1 MTQIKLGTT
10 FKKIAQR
17 HKIIPAL
24 LSAGLLAGCAT
35 TAPELDAATPRA
47 AVMQPVEAPAVANP
61 NFPGISS
68 IIYEF
73 KDGTQ
78 RQCWGDREKGAQI
91 TPDGVGSEYFKLN
104 DGGVAVRVGSASAGV
119 ITARIVGSDVYAVG
133 NDGKV
138 GKLNNE
144 QANPLVETF
153 TALQGNCQG
162 ALTDTSKNLLPAGYG
177 RPGTSLTLGTQTPLA
192 RVSFVPR

>member
-1 MTQIKLGTT
+1 MTNFNFAAAV
-10 FKKIAQR
+10 FKRSKYISTIGAVL
-17 HKIIPAL
+17 A
-24 LSAGLLAGCAT
+24 LAGCAT
-35 TAPELDAATPRA
+35 TTPELDAKTPSA
-47 AVMQPVEAPAVANP
+47 AVTQPVEAPATANP

-78 RQCWGDREKGAQI
+78 RQCWVDREKGAQI